1 MRMNSV
7 IWSEVIR
14 IVVGLG
20 LKVAEIFAS
29 ASCFLVIAPSSG
41 VQV

>member
-1 MRMNSV
+1 MRMNAV

-14 IVVGLG
+14 IIVGLG
-20 LKVAEIFAS
+20 VKITDIFAS

-41 VQV
+41 VQL